1 MKKEQLQQ
9 LINQHKRLNNV
20 KKPQKRHFKVILW
33 KYTGRSIIK
42 TIERYMTDLKNDLE
56 IVFKPVKPFRRKDLE
71 GVDTTTL
78 YQDSGTHTQN
88 SVIQLDPTLKESAGT
103 KEKPA
108 FVNWFDVGSQE
119 KPNSENTK
127 CTYTDKYGN
136 TTSLDEAYEELK
148 RQSD

>member
-78 YQDSGTHTQN
+78 YQDSGTHTLHASNKEVQASKSN
-88 SVIQLDPTLKESAGT
+88 DTTLKEP
-103 KEKPA
+103 E
-108 FVNWFDVGSQE
+108 FVNWFDVTGNKE
-119 KPNSENTK
+119 KPVNTK